1 MMTSYKLIFIKL
13 NSNIDQINMIYIM
26 IMKIKDYL
34 NILIFLLKIYL
45 FLNLIKKLIIYFMY
59 IISKYKLK

>member
-1 MMTSYKLIFIKL
+1 MTSYKLIFIKL